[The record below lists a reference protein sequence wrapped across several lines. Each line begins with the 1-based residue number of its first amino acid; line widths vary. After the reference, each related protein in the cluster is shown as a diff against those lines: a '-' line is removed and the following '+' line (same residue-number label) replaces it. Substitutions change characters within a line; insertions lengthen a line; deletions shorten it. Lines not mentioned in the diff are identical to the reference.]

1 MLTFSLCVQTSHFL
15 CFFNNFSLRKIYESP
30 KIPCYFL
37 AFFKNT
43 YILSKYLA
51 SMQVIAN
58 NDKTMHQALSYLTHA
73 SHGIGGS
80 CSITPF
86 FKKIT
91 P

>member
-1 MLTFSLCVQTSHFL
+1 
-15 CFFNNFSLRKIYESP
+15 
-30 KIPCYFL
+30 
-37 AFFKNT
+37 
-43 YILSKYLA
+43 
-51 SMQVIAN
+51 MQVIAN